1 MTKVSK
7 TIDRVNQPRPLPSQL
22 LSVSMLDAS
31 LCILRKRELY
41 LKKLIY
47 RIGRQIGIFHSFSF
61 HPLTDVTIVVSE
73 NTYESVDMKNF
84 GISMIIAAVLTVFA
98 NPALSCTQRPERVV
112 LEHLLNLDI
121 QSAEAS
127 MVSWPDNLTKRYY
140 DAMVSVIKTYNGDNG
155 VDEVMKKEAIS
166 KLGKVI
172 RTSEKNYSR
181 KTPENSLILSMSRM
195 YRAGLNM
202 TLDKGATAYNDTY
215 KSQQTLKELTKDYPD
230 FNDAWMVMGM
240 FELFLSNIPP
250 DQQKKAKNLLQI
262 SGDKQKGLDFL
273 ERAVQTSG
281 LTAPEAARVILME
294 SNLEAPEVC
303 RYRSLATTMKNRYL
317 SNDLLNLTERII
329 NLKCN
334 IAEAEGQPIASD
346 QSFLIHEGCN

>member
-1 MTKVSK
+1 
-7 TIDRVNQPRPLPSQL
+7 
-22 LSVSMLDAS
+22 
-31 LCILRKRELY
+31 
-41 LKKLIY
+41 
-47 RIGRQIGIFHSFSF
+47 
-61 HPLTDVTIVVSE
+61 
-73 NTYESVDMKNF
+73 
-84 GISMIIAAVLTVFA
+84 MIIAAVLTVFA